1 MSRSFDL
8 LKTFWIWPM
17 LNELHLD
24 RPWIL
29 SLFLRLVVFRQ
40 QSACR
45 SRISYLSCPPP
56 SPTPEHAGRKP
67 RLRHPA
73 CGRILSW
80 RGMWEHSCR
89 RTVHKVCC
97 PPDRYVLTLVELY
110 VFSRHILSNN
120 VPIEHTV
127 LCRVLELVASSYI
140 MASTFNRTTLFHG
153 VTLPRSWILE
163 NMQKLN
169 RAKDQGTDPHVLWE
183 MMIQLRD
190 LLEHIY
196 SGNDSGRS
204 RTRTCKHPPATEP
217 D

>member
-29 SLFLRLVVFRQ
+29 SLFLRLVDLGSFLD
-40 QSACR
+40 
-45 SRISYLSCPPP
+45 SRALVGHVYRTCLARRHRPPQNMLDAN
-56 SPTPEHAGRKP
+56 HGYAIP
-67 RLRHPA
+67 RVVAFFH
-73 CGRILSW
+73 GED
-80 RGMWEHSCR
+80 WEHSCR

-97 PPDRYVLTLVELY
+97 PPDRYVLNLVELY

-140 MASTFNRTTLFHG
+140 MASTFNRTRSFHG

-169 RAKDQGTDPHVLWE
+169 RAKYQSTDPRLLWE

-204 RTRTCKHPPATEP
+204 RSRT
-217 D
+217 